1 MKNKAYQYAQMTDE
15 ERAMTL
21 FYTIEGM
28 VESLQIISNELDPEM
43 GSGPARLAKIC
54 DMADEIESLY
64 ERVHK
69 DYVAEKTKKAIA
81 YSI

>member
-28 VESLQIISNELDPEM
+28 VESLQIISNELDPETA
-43 GSGPARLAKIC
+43 SGMARLAKIC
-54 DMADEIESLY
+54 NMADEIESIY
-64 ERVHK
+64 DRVHK
-69 DYVAEKTKKAIA
+69 DYVAEKTKKAINYA
-81 YSI
+81 I